1 MTRPSAASLP
11 RLLLSGLVLVAV
23 LAACTL
29 AYRSMAGD
37 VLQARQEFDRRNLF
51 KVITPDLFDND
62 LVVDTF
68 LLRAGDSQDNVVNID
83 LLGLRRDR
91 FAYIARQDGQA
102 TAVLV
107 PATVADGFN
116 GYVDLL
122 VAVNMMGRIE
132 AVRVIEDIDSPV
144 MYGVVSVVNSEWIRQ
159 FSGKAMSDMR
169 RLSWSTV
176 DPVPGE
182 EERREQGVRCTG
194 ILRVHSYGAHAGG
207 FRVKDLP
214 GTVTVLGGGSFGT
227 VMANIIAENGYRV
240 KFWMRNEELV
250 AQVNQTHEN
259 PHYLP
264 GYRLHD
270 NVVAYHDMEQA
281 VSDSEVVF
289 VAVPSAYFR
298 TVVRNMLAW
307 SRPDAILVSCTKG
320 IEAGTFKLMSQVL
333 QHECPEA
340 RI

>member
-1 MTRPSAASLP
+1 MTRTSPTSLRRILPSA
-11 RLLLSGLVLVAV
+11 LVLVAV
-23 LAACTL
+23 MAACTL
-29 AYRSMAGD
+29 AYRGMAGD
-37 VLQARQEFDRRNLF
+37 VLQARQDFDRRNLF
-51 KVITPDLFDND
+51 ELITPDLFDND

-122 VAVNMMGRIE
+122 VAVNMMGRIV

-182 EERREQGVRCTG
+182 YDQFVGASLTPKNVANKVYDALVFFQSNRMVLMQG
-194 ILRVHSYGAHAGG
+194 
-207 FRVKDLP
+207 
-214 GTVTVLGGGSFGT
+214 
-227 VMANIIAENGYRV
+227 
-240 KFWMRNEELV
+240 
-250 AQVNQTHEN
+250 
-259 PHYLP
+259 
-264 GYRLHD
+264 
-270 NVVAYHDMEQA
+270 
-281 VSDSEVVF
+281 DS
-289 VAVPSAYFR
+289 A
-298 TVVRNMLAW
+298 
-307 SRPDAILVSCTKG
+307 
-320 IEAGTFKLMSQVL
+320 
-333 QHECPEA
+333 
-340 RI
+340 

>member
-91 FAYIARQDGQA
+91 YAYIARQDGQA

-107 PATVADGFN
+107 PATVPDGFN

-122 VAVNMMGRIE
+122 VAVNMMGRIV
-132 AVRVIEDIDSPV
+132 AVRVIEDIDSPD
-144 MYGVVSVVNSEWIRQ
+144 MYGVVNVINSEWIKS
-159 FSGKAMSDMR
+159 FSGNAMSDMR

-182 EERREQGVRCTG
+182 YDQFV
-194 ILRVHSYGAHAGG
+194 GASLTPKNVANKVYDALI
-207 FRVKDLP
+207 FFQSNRM
-214 GTVTVLGGGSFGT
+214 VLMQEGS
-227 VMANIIAENGYRV
+227 A
-240 KFWMRNEELV
+240 
-250 AQVNQTHEN
+250 
-259 PHYLP
+259 
-264 GYRLHD
+264 
-270 NVVAYHDMEQA
+270 
-281 VSDSEVVF
+281 
-289 VAVPSAYFR
+289 
-298 TVVRNMLAW
+298 
-307 SRPDAILVSCTKG
+307 
-320 IEAGTFKLMSQVL
+320 
-333 QHECPEA
+333 
-340 RI
+340 

>member
-107 PATVADGFN
+107 PATVPDGFN

-122 VAVNMMGRIE
+122 VAVNMMGRIV
-132 AVRVIEDIDSPV
+132 AVRVIEDIDSPD
-144 MYGVVSVVNSEWIRQ
+144 MYGVVNVINSEWIKS
-159 FSGKAMSDMR
+159 FSGNAMSDMR

-182 EERREQGVRCTG
+182 YDQFV
-194 ILRVHSYGAHAGG
+194 GASLTPKNVANKVYDALI
-207 FRVKDLP
+207 FFQSNRM
-214 GTVTVLGGGSFGT
+214 VLMQGGS
-227 VMANIIAENGYRV
+227 A
-240 KFWMRNEELV
+240 
-250 AQVNQTHEN
+250 
-259 PHYLP
+259 
-264 GYRLHD
+264 
-270 NVVAYHDMEQA
+270 
-281 VSDSEVVF
+281 
-289 VAVPSAYFR
+289 
-298 TVVRNMLAW
+298 
-307 SRPDAILVSCTKG
+307 
-320 IEAGTFKLMSQVL
+320 
-333 QHECPEA
+333 
-340 RI
+340 